1 MQHDYEVMRYLVLNY
16 LQDIKHKQLLVE
28 QAHEQIAKQESALT
42 LQGIDYSHKAQ
53 VTTPQGNT
61 NPQEQNIMQL
71 LELRQRAI
79 DTQAH
84 NSQDIEQARS
94 ICESC
99 TDMYVLW
106 LKYVKGHSFA
116 EVGRMVGYSLRSVKR
131 RAHDGVIKLY
141 YEMPEHYRLAI
152 PNAMP
157 N

>member
-1 MQHDYEVMRYLVLNY
+1 MQHDYEVMRYLALNY
-16 LQDIKHKQLLVE
+16 LRDIKHKQLLVE

-42 LQGIDYSHKAQ
+42 LQGIDYSRKAQ
-53 VTTPQGNT
+53 VTTSTGNT
-61 NPQEQNIMQL
+61 NPQEQSIMQL

-84 NSQDIEQARS
+84 NSQDIETARN
-94 ICESC
+94 ICTSC
-99 TDMYVLW
+99 TDIYVLW
-106 LKYVKGHSFA
+106 LKYVEGHSFA

-131 RAHDGVIKLY
+131 RAHDGIIQLY
-141 YEMPEHYRLAI
+141 YEMPEQYRLAI